1 MKVENPI
8 QAKSYAFA
16 LRMVKLYRYLCAKK
30 KEFVLSKQVVRSGT
44 SIGAN
49 VEEAIGGQSKK
60 DFLSKMGIAY
70 KEARETHYWLRL
82 LRHSNILDA
91 QQAKSIMEDCEE
103 LLKLSGTIIRTT
115 KPKIKEGADG
125 A

>member
-8 QAKSYAFA
+8 QTKSYAFA
-16 LRMVKLYRYLCAKK
+16 LRMVKLYRYLCSEKN
-30 KEFVLSKQVVRSGT
+30 EFLVSKQVARSGT

-82 LRHSNILDA
+82 LRDSNILDA
-91 QQAKSIMEDCEE
+91 KQAKSIMEDCEE
-103 LLKLSGTIIRTT
+103 LLKLSGSIIRTT
-115 KPKIKEGADG
+115 KPKIKDG
-125 A
+125 APGA

>member
-1 MKVENPI
+1 MNADNPI

-16 LRMVKLYRYLCAKK
+16 LRMVKLYRYLCAEK
-30 KEFVLSKQVVRSGT
+30 KEFNLSKQVIRSGT

-60 DFLSKMGIAY
+60 DFLFKMGIAY

-82 LRHSNILDA
+82 LRDSNIPDPNHA
-91 QQAKSIMEDCEE
+91 ESIMEDCEE
-103 LLKLSGTIIRTT
+103 LLKLAGSIIRTT
-115 KPKIKEGADG
+115 KPKIKGGATG

>member
-1 MKVENPI
+1 MKVDNPI
-8 QAKSYAFA
+8 QTKSYAFA
-16 LRMVKLYRYLCAKK
+16 LRMVKLYRYLNGEK
-30 KEFVLSKQVVRSGT
+30 KEFVLSKQIVPSGT

-82 LRHSNILDA
+82 LRDSNVLDA
-91 QQAKSIMEDCEE
+91 KQAESIMEDCEE
-103 LLKLSGTIIRTT
+103 LLKLSGSIIRT
-115 KPKIKEGADG
+115 KKSEQS
-125 A
+125 